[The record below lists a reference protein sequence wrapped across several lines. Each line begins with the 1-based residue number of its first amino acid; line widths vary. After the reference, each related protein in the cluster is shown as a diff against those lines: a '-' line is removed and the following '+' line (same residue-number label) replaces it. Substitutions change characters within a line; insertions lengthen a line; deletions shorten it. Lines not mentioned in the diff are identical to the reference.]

1 MQLAA
6 RPHITAVAALA
17 SAAAPAPDP
26 MASHLPGLHGAHD
39 YAR

>member
-6 RPHITAVAALA
+6 RPHITAAAALA

-26 MASHLPGLHGAHD
+26 MASHPSARHGAHD

>member
-6 RPHITAVAALA
+6 RPHITAAAALA
-17 SAAAPAPDP
+17 SAVAPAPGP
-26 MASHLPGLHGAHD
+26 MVRHLPDLYVANN

>member
-6 RPHITAVAALA
+6 RPHITAAAALA
-17 SAAAPAPDP
+17 SAAAPAPGP
-26 MASHLPGLHGAHD
+26 MAQHPSGLHGAHD